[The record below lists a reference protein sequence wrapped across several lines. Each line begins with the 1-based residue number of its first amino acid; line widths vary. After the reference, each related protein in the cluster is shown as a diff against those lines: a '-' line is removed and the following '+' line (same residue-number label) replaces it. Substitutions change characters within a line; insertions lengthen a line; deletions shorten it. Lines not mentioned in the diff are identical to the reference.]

1 MIHPLTRMGTFGILH
16 HLPEAFQTRVS
27 LSMKDKW
34 RSVPGKDR
42 VRSPTVREGSSSHR
56 PSLLVGLLTPE
67 SNYIFPDFMLAT
79 RFSKLVVSTLSALPL
94 AIATSAAASASSFR
108 PAAQSRLAFA
118 DRFLKVSLTLID

>member
-1 MIHPLTRMGTFGILH
+1 YHLRKQVGSSNILIESMIHQLTRMVLTSWQLVLTEGRI
-16 HLPEAFQTRVS
+16 VS
-27 LSMKDKW
+27 
-34 RSVPGKDR
+34 
-42 VRSPTVREGSSSHR
+42 
-56 PSLLVGLLTPE
+56 E